1 MRVSFALL
9 AAAAAFVAAPAA
21 AKSDDPLHPD
31 LTGYWGPSFKSGEMP
46 ADLKAKLPPNTVILN
61 DTGPAEFPRGEY
73 GGLIPTAK
81 AKAIADA
88 WKPEDEMTLSRVC
101 LPQSVIY
108 AEQGPFPL
116 EIEQAP
122 GLIVIRYEYFDEVRL
137 IHTDGRPHL
146 PANAP
151 HTKMGD
157 SIGHWEGN
165 TLVVDTDH
173 LEAST
178 ITNNGL
184 NHSGNIHL
192 IERYRLSPDGKHL
205 QASQWFTDP
214 EMIENNG
221 ARYIVWDKQP
231 GQYINPYECDP
242 SLATEYQGV
251 KTTPGK

>member
-1 MRVSFALL
+1 MRLAFALI
-9 AAAAAFVAAPAA
+9 AAAALAGAPAA
-21 AKSDDPLHPD
+21 ANSDDPAHPD
-31 LTGYWGPSFKSGEMP
+31 LTGYWGPSFKIGDMP
-46 ADLKAKLPPNTVILN
+46 ADLKAKLPPNTVILK

-88 WKPEDEMTLSRVC
+88 WKPEDEMTLARVC

-122 GLIVIRYEYFDEVRL
+122 GLVVIRYEYFDEVRL

-157 SIGHWEGN
+157 SIGRWEGN
-165 TLVVDTDH
+165 TLVIDTDH

-178 ITNNGL
+178 ITNNG
-184 NHSGNIHL
+184 
-192 IERYRLSPDGKHL
+192 
-205 QASQWFTDP
+205 
-214 EMIENNG
+214 
-221 ARYIVWDKQP
+221 ARYIVWDKHP
-231 GQYINPYECDP
+231 GQYIQPYECDP
-242 SLATEYQGV
+242 SLAQEYQGV
-251 KTTPGK
+251 TTGPAK

>member
-1 MRVSFALL
+1 MRLAFALI
-9 AAAAAFVAAPAA
+9 AAAALAGAPAA
-21 AKSDDPLHPD
+21 ANSDDPAHPD
-31 LTGYWGPSFKSGEMP
+31 LTGYWGPSFKIGDMP
-46 ADLKAKLPPNTVILN
+46 ADLKAKLPPNTVILK

-88 WKPEDEMTLSRVC
+88 WKTEDEMTLARVC

-122 GLIVIRYEYFDEVRL
+122 GLVVIRYEYFDEVRL
-137 IHTDGRPHL
+137 IHTYGRPHL

-157 SIGHWEGN
+157 SIGRWEGN
-165 TLVVDTDH
+165 TLVIDTDH

-184 NHSGNIHL
+184 DHSDAIHM
-192 IERYRLSPDGKHL
+192 IERYRLSADGKRL
-205 QASQWFTDP
+205 EASQWFSDP
-214 EMIENNG
+214 EMIQNNG
-221 ARYIVWDKQP
+221 ARFIAWSKDPAKHIY
-231 GQYINPYECDP
+231 PYECDP
-242 SLATEYQGV
+242 SFALEYQGV
-251 KTTPGK
+251 KTGQ

>member
-1 MRVSFALL
+1 
-9 AAAAAFVAAPAA
+9 
-21 AKSDDPLHPD
+21 
-31 LTGYWGPSFKSGEMP
+31 MP
-46 ADLKAKLPPNTVILN
+46 ADLRAKLPPNTAILT
-61 DTGPAEFPRGEY
+61 DTGAAEYPRGEY

-81 AKAIADA
+81 AKAKADA
-88 WKPEDEMTLSRVC
+88 WKPEDEMTLARVC
-101 LPQSVIY
+101 MPQGVIY
-108 AEQGPFPL
+108 DEQGPFPM

-122 GLIVIRYEYFDEVRL
+122 GLIVIRYEYFDQVRL

-173 LEAST
+173 LEPST

-184 NHSGNIHL
+184 DHSDNIHL
-192 IERYRLSPDGKHL
+192 IERYRLGPDGKHL

-214 EMIENNG
+214 EMIANNG
-221 ARYIVWDKQP
+221 ARYIEWNKQP
-231 GQYINPYECDP
+231 GHYIQPYECDP

-251 KTTPGK
+251 KTGAAN

>member
-1 MRVSFALL
+1 MRLAVALTV
-9 AAAAAFVAAPAA
+9 AAAALACTPAA
-21 AKSDDPLHPD
+21 GKSDDPRHPD
-31 LTGYWGPSFKSGEMP
+31 LTGYWGPSFKIGEMP
-46 ADLKAKLPPNTVILN
+46 ADLKAKLPPNTVVLN

-88 WKPEDEMTLSRVC
+88 WKPEDEMTLARVC

-122 GLIVIRYEYFDEVRL
+122 GLVVIRYEYFDEVRL
-137 IHTDGRPHL
+137 IHTDGRAHL
-146 PANAP
+146 PAKAP

-157 SIGHWEGN
+157 SIGHWEGD
-165 TLVVDTDH
+165 TLVIDTDH

-184 NHSGNIHL
+184 DHSDNVHL
-192 IERYRLSPDGKHL
+192 IERYRLSPDGKRL
-205 QASQWFTDP
+205 EASQWFSDP
-214 EMIENNG
+214 DMIANNG
-221 ARYIVWDKQP
+221 ARYIVWSKQP
-231 GQYINPYECDP
+231 GQYIQPYECDP
-242 SLATEYQGV
+242 SLALEYQGV
-251 KTTPGK
+251 KTGPAN

>member
-1 MRVSFALL
+1 MRAVFALI
-9 AAAAAFVAAPAA
+9 AAAAVLVSFPAA
-21 AKSDDPLHPD
+21 AKSDDPKHPD
-31 LTGYWGPSFKSGEMP
+31 LTGYWGPSFKAGEMP
-46 ADLKAKLPPNTVILN
+46 ADLKAKLPANTVILN
-61 DTGPAEFPRGEY
+61 DTGAAEFPRGDY

-81 AKAIADA
+81 AKAKADA
-88 WKPEDEMTLSRVC
+88 WKPEDEMTLARVC

-108 AEQGPFPL
+108 AEQGPFPM

-122 GLIVIRYEYFDEVRL
+122 GLVVIRYEYFDEVRL

-173 LEAST
+173 IEAST

-184 NHSGNIHL
+184 DPSDNIHL
-192 IERYRLSPDGKHL
+192 IEHYRLTPDGKHL
-205 QASQWFTDP
+205 EASQWFTDP
-214 EMIENNG
+214 EMIQNNG

-231 GQYINPYECDP
+231 GQYIQPYECDP
-242 SLATEYQGV
+242 SLALEYQGV
-251 KTTPGK
+251 KTGP

>member
-1 MRVSFALL
+1 MRAVFALI
-9 AAAAAFVAAPAA
+9 AAAAVLASFPAA
-21 AKSDDPLHPD
+21 ARSDDPKHPD
-31 LTGYWGPSFKSGEMP
+31 LTGYWGPSFKAGKMP
-46 ADLKAKLPPNTVILN
+46 ADLKAKLPANTVILN
-61 DTGPAEFPRGEY
+61 DTGAAEFPRGDY

-81 AKAIADA
+81 AKAKADA
-88 WKPEDEMTLSRVC
+88 WKPEDEMTLARVC

-108 AEQGPFPL
+108 AEQGPFPM

-122 GLIVIRYEYFDEVRL
+122 GLVVIRYEYFDEVRL

-173 LEAST
+173 IEAST

-184 NHSGNIHL
+184 DHSDNIHL
-192 IERYRLSPDGKHL
+192 IEHYRLTPDGKHL
-205 QASQWFTDP
+205 EASQWFTDP
-214 EMIENNG
+214 EMIQNNG

-231 GQYINPYECDP
+231 GQYIQPYECDP
-242 SLATEYQGV
+242 SLALEYQGV
-251 KTTPGK
+251 KTGP

>member
-1 MRVSFALL
+1 MRLAIAL
-9 AAAAAFVAAPAA
+9 AAALACAPAF
-21 AKSDDPLHPD
+21 AKSDDARHPD
-31 LTGYWGPSFKSGEMP
+31 LTGYWGPSFKVGEMP
-46 ADLKAKLPPNTVILN
+46 ADLKATLPPTTVILN

-81 AKAIADA
+81 AKAKAAA

-108 AEQGPFPL
+108 AEQGPFPM

-122 GLIVIRYEYFDEVRL
+122 GLVVIRYEYFDEVRL

-146 PANAP
+146 PADAP

-184 NHSGNIHL
+184 DHSSNVHL
-192 IERYRLSPDGKHL
+192 VERYRLSPDGKHL
-205 QASQWFTDP
+205 EASQWFSDP

-221 ARYIVWDKQP
+221 ARHIVWDKQP
-231 GQYINPYECDP
+231 GQYIQPYECDP
-242 SLATEYQGV
+242 SLALEYQGV
-251 KTTPGK
+251 KTGQ

>member
-1 MRVSFALL
+1 MRLAIALAMAAL
-9 AAAAAFVAAPAA
+9 AAAPAA
-21 AKSDDPLHPD
+21 AKSDDPAHPD
-31 LTGYWGPSFKSGEMP
+31 LTGYWGPSFRIGEMP

-73 GGLIPTAK
+73 GGLMPTAK
-81 AKAIADA
+81 AKAKAA
-88 WKPEDEMTLSRVC
+88 VWKPEDEMTLARVC

-108 AEQGPFPL
+108 AEQGPFPM

-122 GLIVIRYEYFDEVRL
+122 GLVVIRYEYFDQVRL
-137 IHTDGRPHL
+137 IHTDGRGHL

-157 SIGHWEGN
+157 SIGHWEGD

-184 NHSGNIHL
+184 DHSDNVHL
-192 IERYRLSPDGKHL
+192 IERYRLSPDGKQL
-205 QASQWFTDP
+205 QASQWFSDP

-221 ARYIVWDKQP
+221 ARYIPWNKQP
-231 GQYINPYECDP
+231 GQYIQPYECDP
-242 SLATEYQGV
+242 SLATEYAGV
-251 KTTPGK
+251 KTGQ

>member
-1 MRVSFALL
+1 MAVL
-9 AAAAAFVAAPAA
+9 AAAPAA
-21 AKSDDPLHPD
+21 ANSDDPAHPD
-31 LTGYWGPSFKSGEMP
+31 LTGYWGPSFRMGEMP
-46 ADLKAKLPPNTVILN
+46 ADLRAKLPPNTVILN

-81 AKAIADA
+81 AKAKADT
-88 WKPEDEMTLSRVC
+88 WKPEDEMTLARVC

-122 GLIVIRYEYFDEVRL
+122 GLVVIRYEYFDEVRL

-157 SIGHWEGN
+157 SIGHWEGD
-165 TLVVDTDH
+165 TLVIDTDH

-178 ITNNGL
+178 ITNTGL
-184 NHSGNIHL
+184 DHSDNAHL
-192 IERYRLSPDGKHL
+192 VERYRLSPDGKRL
-205 QASQWFTDP
+205 EVSQWFSDP
-214 EMIENNG
+214 EMIVNNG
-221 ARYIVWDKQP
+221 ARFIAWEKRP
-231 GQYINPYECDP
+231 GQYIQPYECDP
-242 SLATEYQGV
+242 SLAVEYEGV
-251 KTTPGK
+251 KTGQ